1 MRNTKDNRRTMT
13 KDDTMPDEKKPILE
27 VNNIEVVYND
37 IIQVLRGVSLQ
48 VSEGSIVSLLGTNG
62 AGKTTTL
69 RAISG
74 LLKPENG
81 FIRDGYVRFDG
92 TDITNVLG
100 TRIVTLGAVMVP
112 EGRRVFKHLT
122 VDENIRA
129 GSITRKD
136 GSLKIKA
143 DHKKM
148 YVHFPRLS
156 KITNRLAGYCS
167 GGEQQMIAIARALMA
182 APKMLM
188 LDEPSLGLA
197 PLLVKE
203 IFENVQII
211 NRELNTTILVVEQ
224 NARIALEISDYAYI
238 MESGKIVLEG
248 PAKELRNNPDVKEF
262 YLGLTRVGGRKSFK
276 EVKSYKRRKRWM

>member
-1 MRNTKDNRRTMT
+1 MASE
-13 KDDTMPDEKKPILE
+13 EKSHTLLE
-27 VNNIEVVYND
+27 VNNIEVVYSD
-37 IIQVLRGVSLQ
+37 IIQVLRGVSLN
-48 VSEGSIVSLLGTNG
+48 VPDGSIVSLLGTNG

-69 RAISG
+69 RAVSG

-81 FIRDGYVRFDG
+81 FIKDGYIKFRGEDV
-92 TDITNVLG
+92 TNRLG
-100 TRIVTLGAVMVP
+100 TYLVRQGAVMVP

-122 VDENIRA
+122 VDENIRV
-129 GSITRKD
+129 GSITRND
-136 GSLKIKA
+136 GTQSIRRDVKL
-143 DHKKM
+143 M
-148 YVHFPRLS
+148 YDHFPRLS
-156 KITNRLAGYCS
+156 RVTNRLAGYCS

-203 IFENVQII
+203 IFQNIQRI
-211 NRELNTTILVVEQ
+211 NSEMDATILLVEQ
-224 NARIALEISDYAYI
+224 NAKIALDISEYAYI

-248 PAKELRNNPDVKEF
+248 PSKELQNNPDVKEF
-262 YLGLTRVGGRKSFK
+262 YMGMTQTGGRKSFK

>member
-1 MRNTKDNRRTMT
+1 MENQKANGN
-13 KDDTMPDEKKPILE
+13 LLY

-37 IIQVLRGVSLQ
+37 IVQVLRGVSLS
-48 VSEGSIVSLLGTNG
+48 VAEGSIVSLLGTNG

-81 FIRDGYVRFDG
+81 FIKDGYVQFDG
-92 TDITNVLG
+92 KDITNVLG
-100 TRIVTLGAVMVP
+100 TQVVRMGAVMVP

-122 VDENIRA
+122 VDENIRV
-129 GSITRKD
+129 GSITRLDNIQKLRED
-136 GSLKIKA
+136 QEL
-143 DHKKM
+143 M
-148 YVHFPRLS
+148 YEHFPRLARVT
-156 KITNRLAGYCS
+156 KRLAGYCS
-167 GGEQQMIAIARALMA
+167 GGEQQMIAIARALMS

-203 IFENVQII
+203 IFNNIVRI
-211 NRELNTTILVVEQ
+211 NKEMDTTILVVEQ
-224 NARIALEISDYAYI
+224 NAKIALEISDYAYI

-248 PAKELRNNPDVKEF
+248 PSDELKNNPDVKEF
-262 YLGLTRVGGRKSFK
+262 YMGITQGGGRKSFK

>member
-1 MRNTKDNRRTMT
+1 MT
-13 KDDTMPDEKKPILE
+13 DPGNVLLE

-37 IIQVLRGVSLQ
+37 IIQVLRGVSLK
-48 VSEGSIVSLLGTNG
+48 VHRGSIVSLLGTNG

-81 FIRDGYVRFDG
+81 FIRDGYLKFDG
-92 TDITNVLG
+92 SDITNVLG
-100 TRIVTLGAVMVP
+100 TQIVTLGAVMVP

-122 VDENIRA
+122 VDENIRV
-129 GSITRKD
+129 GSITRKES
-136 GSLKIKA
+136 GSKIRA
-143 DHKKM
+143 DHQKM
-148 YVHFPRLS
+148 YAHFPRLS
-156 KITNRLAGYCS
+156 NITNRLAGYCS

-182 APKMLM
+182 SPKMLM

-203 IFENVQII
+203 IFSNIQKI
-211 NRELNTTILVVEQ
+211 NREMDTTILVVEQ

-248 PAKELRNNPDVKEF
+248 TSEALQNNPDVKEF
-262 YLGLTRVGGRKSFK
+262 YMGLTRGGGRKSFK

>member
-1 MRNTKDNRRTMT
+1 MEN
-13 KDDTMPDEKKPILE
+13 EKKKINMLE

-37 IIQVLRGVSLQ
+37 IVQVLRGVSLD
-48 VSEGSIVSLLGTNG
+48 VPEGGIVSLLGTNG

-81 FIRDGYVRFDG
+81 FIREGYIKFQDN
-92 TDITNVLG
+92 DITNVLG
-100 TRIVTLGAVMVP
+100 TEVVKLGAVMVP

-122 VDENIRA
+122 VDENIRV

-136 GSLKIKA
+136 GSQSIKQ
-143 DHKKM
+143 DHGLM
-148 YVHFPRLS
+148 YKHFPRLRNV
-156 KITNRLAGYCS
+156 THRMAGYCS

-182 APKMLM
+182 SPDMLM

-203 IFENVQII
+203 IFENIQKI
-211 NRELNTTILVVEQ
+211 NKEMDTTILVVEQ
-224 NARIALEISDYAYI
+224 NAKIALEISDYAYI
-238 MESGKIVLEG
+238 MESGKVVLEG
-248 PAKELRNNPDVKEF
+248 PSKELQNNPDVKEF
-262 YLGLTRVGGRKSFK
+262 YMGITQGGGRKSFK

>member
-1 MRNTKDNRRTMT
+1 VIIREIEKMT
-13 KDDTMPDEKKPILE
+13 RQESNHHLLE

-37 IIQVLRGVSLQ
+37 IIQVLRGVSLN
-48 VSEGSIVSLLGTNG
+48 VPEGSIVALLGTNG

-81 FIRDGYVRFDG
+81 FIKSGYIKFG
-92 TDITNVLG
+92 GKDITNRLG
-100 TRIVTLGAVMVP
+100 TEVVRDGAVMVP
-112 EGRRVFKHLT
+112 EGRHVFKHLT
-122 VDENIRA
+122 VDENIRV
-129 GSITRKD
+129 GSITRRD
-136 GSLKIKA
+136 GQQNVRQDQNL
-143 DHKKM
+143 M
-148 YVHFPRLS
+148 YDHFPRLS
-156 KITNRLAGYCS
+156 RVTNRLAGYCS

-203 IFENVQII
+203 IFQNVQRI
-211 NRELNTTILVVEQ
+211 NQDMDTTILVVEQ
-224 NARIALEISDYAYI
+224 NAKMALEISDYAYI
-238 MESGKIVLEG
+238 MESGKIVMEG
-248 PAKELRNNPDVKEF
+248 PSKELKDNPDVKEF
-262 YLGLTRVGGRKSFK
+262 YMGITQGGGRKSFK